1 MKQDVKQMSI
11 RVKCGTAE
19 REVSFPVPAEML
31 GWMEELQ
38 MPESPEAN
46 DNPMCYT
53 VEGSK
58 RIQISISL
66 FDLRR
71 RF

>member
-1 MKQDVKQMSI
+1 MNATKELSI

-19 REVSFPVPAEML
+19 RELIFPVPAEML
-31 GWMEELQ
+31 QWMEQIKLPGNPNE
-38 MPESPEAN
+38 N
-46 DNPMCYT
+46 DDPMHYT
-53 VEGSK
+53 IEGNK